1 MTCSTPGAQMRLTR
15 RAVAAGLPLA
25 LATPAQAQ
33 PLRLAALAERAGLR
47 YGSAI
52 EPQTVEA
59 DPAFAALVLDQC
71 NLITAENALKWNALR
86 PDRDHFDFAAA
97 DRVAAFARRARA
109 PMHGHTLVWHEA
121 IPDWAIHELKAGDP
135 RALLVDHITTVV
147 RRYAGRVVS
156 WDVINEPVERN
167 DRRPDGLRKSPW
179 FEALGPG
186 YLEIALRAAHA
197 ADPNAR
203 LAIADYG
210 LEYDDIGW
218 MVEKRGTMLD
228 LLRGLK
234 ARGVPLHALALQGHL
249 LGDHPPA
256 FGAGLAAFLREVA
269 SLGLAIYVTEL
280 DVNDQNIPGDIAQR
294 DRVVADIYGRFLRTV
309 LTEPAT
315 QIVVTWGLSD
325 RYTSKT
331 DFFPRPDHA
340 PVRPLPFD
348 ADLRPK
354 SAARSLAAAFSGR
367 TARG

>member
-1 MTCSTPGAQMRLTR
+1 MKLTR

-25 LATPAQAQ
+25 IAQPALAA
-33 PLRLAALAERAGLR
+33 PLRLGEAAARAGLR
-47 YGSAI
+47 YGTAI
-52 EPQTVEA
+52 EPQTVEN

-71 NLITAENALKWNALR
+71 DLITPENALKWNALR
-86 PDRDHFDFAAA
+86 PDRNHFDFAAA

-121 IPDWAIHELKAGDP
+121 IPDWAIHELKTGDP

-179 FEALGPG
+179 FEALGPD

-197 ADPNAR
+197 ADPKAR

-234 ARGVPLHALALQGHL
+234 SRGVPLHALALQGHL

-256 FGAGLAAFLREVA
+256 FGAGLSQFLRQVA
-269 SLGLAIYVTEL
+269 ALGLAIYVTEL
-280 DVNDQNIPGDIAQR
+280 DVNDQHMAGDIAQR
-294 DRVVADIYGRFLRTV
+294 DRSVAEIYAAFVRAV
-309 LTEPAT
+309 ATEPAT
-315 QIVVTWGLSD
+315 QIVVTWGLAD
-325 RYTSKT
+325 RYTSKV
-331 DFFPRPDHA
+331 DFFPRPDGK

-354 SAARSLAAAFSGR
+354 PAAQALADAFASRRRS
-367 TARG
+367 